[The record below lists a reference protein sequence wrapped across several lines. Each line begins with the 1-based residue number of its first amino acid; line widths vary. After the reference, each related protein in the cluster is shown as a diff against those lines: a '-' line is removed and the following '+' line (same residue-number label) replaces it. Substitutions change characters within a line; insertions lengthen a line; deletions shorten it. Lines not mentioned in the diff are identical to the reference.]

1 MLVLVDNSCY
11 FKFII
16 DGLSEVMTELEIP
29 HKIIENYFNEFV
41 YNDEDVYLLCTT
53 HEEKPFM
60 PKRYIS
66 YNFEQFTSEYPWN
79 QEVFEKFK
87 KAELV
92 LDYSL
97 ENIKIFKEK
106 GIEAHFLPLG
116 YANCMTYN
124 KPTDNKIIDFT
135 FIGKLTNERYN
146 KIKPLINIYNE
157 NLNKLFICQENCWG
171 DFLENIYTQ
180 SKFGL
185 NIHLYYQKP
194 ILEITRIILLIS
206 NKVIVLSE
214 RSDDKW
220 YDNEYGHLIN
230 FFENKNYAIDCVNQL
245 QKYDYKEA
253 ERRYQELITKHRYVD
268 YFKKIKPLILK
279 FVLI

>member
-1 MLVLVDNSCY
+1 MLVLVENSCY

-16 DGLSEVMTELEIP
+16 DALNEVMTELHIP
-29 HKIIENYFNEFV
+29 HKIIENYFDEFI
-41 YNDEDVYLLCTT
+41 YNDEDIYLICTT
-53 HEEKPFM
+53 HEERPIM

-66 YNFEQFTSEYPWN
+66 YNFEQFTTEYPWKP
-79 QEVFEKFK
+79 EVFERLK

-97 ENIKIFKEK
+97 ENIKLLKEK
-106 GIEAHFLPLG
+106 GIEAHFCPLG

-124 KPTDNKIIDFT
+124 KPTNDKIIDFVFT
-135 FIGKLTNERYN
+135 GQITQDRYN
-146 KIKPLINIYNE
+146 KMSPLINIYNE
-157 NLNKLFICQENCWG
+157 NKHKLFICHEKCWG
-171 DFLENIYTQ
+171 DNLETVYTQ

-185 NIHLYYQKP
+185 NIHLYSQKP

-214 RSDDKW
+214 RSEDKW
-220 YDNEYGHLIN
+220 YDNEYGYLIN
-230 FFENKNYAIDCVNQL
+230 FFKNKNYAIDCVNHL

-253 ERRYQELITKHRYVD
+253 ERRYQELITNHRFIN
-268 YFKKIKPLILK
+268 YFKKIEPLILK
-279 FVLI
+279 ML

>member
-1 MLVLVDNSCY
+1 MLVLVDSSCY
-11 FKFII
+11 FWFII
-16 DGLSEVMTELEIP
+16 NALSEVMTELKIP
-29 HKIIENYFNEFV
+29 YKMIENYYDDFV
-41 YNDEDVYLLCTT
+41 YNDDDIYLICTT
-53 HEEKPFM
+53 HEKKKFM

-66 YNFEQFTSEYPWN
+66 YNFEQFTTEHIWEP
-79 QEVFEKFK
+79 EVFEKFR

-97 ENIKIFKEK
+97 ENIKFFKEK

-116 YANCMTYN
+116 YSDCMTYN

-135 FIGKLTNERYN
+135 FIGKITIDRYN
-146 KIKPLINIYNE
+146 KLKPLLNIYND
-157 NLNKLFICQENCWG
+157 NRNRLFICQEKCWG
-171 DFLENIYTQ
+171 DYLENIYTA

-185 NIHLYYQKP
+185 NLHLYSQKP

-220 YDNEYGHLIN
+220 YDNEYGYLIN

-253 ERRYQELITKHRYVD
+253 ERRYQKLITNHRYVN
-268 YFKKIKPLILK
+268 YFKNIQPLILK
-279 FVLI
+279 MI

>member
-1 MLVLVDNSCY
+1 MLVLVDNTCY
-11 FKFII
+11 FRFII
-16 DGLSEVMTELEIP
+16 YALSEVMTELEIP
-29 HKIIENYFNEFV
+29 HKIITNYFNEFV
-41 YNDEDVYLLCTT
+41 YNDDDVYFICTT

-66 YNFEQFTSEYPWN
+66 YNFEQFTTNYQWEP
-79 QEVFEKFK
+79 EVFERFK

-97 ENIKIFKEK
+97 ENIKVLKEK

-116 YANCMTYN
+116 YSKCMTYN
-124 KPTDNKIIDFT
+124 KPTNNKIIDFT
-135 FIGKLTNERYN
+135 FIGKITHDRYN
-146 KIKPLINIYNE
+146 KIKPLLNIYNDNPDKIFLCSE
-157 NLNKLFICQENCWG
+157 KCWG
-171 DFLENIYTQ
+171 DDLENVYCH

-185 NIHLYYQKP
+185 NLHLYSGKT
-194 ILEITRIILLIS
+194 ILEITRIILLLS

-214 RSDDKW
+214 RSGDKW
-220 YDNEYGHLIN
+220 YDNEYGHLIH
-230 FFENKNYAIDCVNQL
+230 FFENNNYAIDCVNQL

-268 YFKKIKPLILK
+268 YFKNIQPLILK
-279 FVLI
+279 FV